1 MKKMLQSLTVIISLF
16 YVTLVKK
23 CDQEYG
29 VKQEVARNEK
39 MTVKRLSDE
48 EIRKVS
54 HVSKKLNEVLLA
66 LVVDACNAENRL
78 RVNREEAVFIKDKE
92 ITSYTFPIIRE
103 CPVDAIENLV
113 LNFSE
118 KGDCNVFLTRYD
130 LKRTQVLEL
139 HNVHSLEDKMG
150 IAIRKKVDKTSKEQN
165 LFYKGTIFARIP
177 IVWNDSGEVT
187 SSLEWLQKQ
196 ESDDLYG
203 FEEQQQKTFGNT
215 TAPVLQILT
224 TPVVSMTFASFLK
237 RFKEEITT
245 VSPNSIWWRTN
256 ASDTVVAY
264 LKEQFD
270 FKTGLETQEAN
281 DFASWAVGYMCK
293 NPEITWEHMEKWF
306 LEPEEIREKTHN
318 SRFWEK
324 TIQNFQTKKLPSDD
338 AFVAVVPKPKEYN
351 RIDRSVI
358 KDAQEQYSSHY
369 DSTSVTE
376 HQKLNSI
383 NKLPKK
389 KWGGDCEAN
398 DVLVE
403 DFNNGMNK
411 IYGDPT
417 YRLKGQKANFTNFL
431 RDKTG
436 INTVD
441 NTDVDENGGSGHVDL
456 ITKVKSLTEAGA
468 SQQKEIQ
475 YIELLELD

>member
-66 LVVDACNAENRL
+66 LVMDAYNAENRL
-78 RVNREEAVFIKDKE
+78 IVNREEAIFIKDKG

-113 LNFSE
+113 LNFTE
-118 KGDCNVFLTRYD
+118 KGDCNVFLTTYN
-130 LKRTQVLEL
+130 LKRTQVLGL
-139 HNVHSLEDKMG
+139 HNMHSLEDKMG
-150 IAIRKKVDKTSKEQN
+150 VAIRKKVDKASKEHN

-196 ESDDLYG
+196 EGDDLYG
-203 FEEQQQKTFGNT
+203 FEEQQQKTFGNN

-224 TPVVSMTFASFLK
+224 TPVVSMTFTSFLK

-245 VSPNSIWWRTN
+245 VNPNSIWWRTN

-270 FKTGLETQEAN
+270 FKTGLETQEAK
-281 DFASWAVGYMCK
+281 DFASWAVGYMYK
-293 NPEITWEHMEKWF
+293 NPEITWEHLENWF
-306 LEPEEIREKTHN
+306 LGPEEIRGKTHN

-324 TIQNFQTKKLPSDD
+324 TIQNFQTKKLPPDD

-358 KDAQEQYSSHY
+358 KVNQEQYSNHY
-369 DSTSVTE
+369 DSTSVAE
-376 HQKLNSI
+376 NQKLNI
-383 NKLPKK
+383 MNKLPKK
-389 KWGGDCEAN
+389 KWGVDCETN
-398 DVLVE
+398 DVLAE
-403 DFNNGMNK
+403 DFNTGMNK
-411 IYGDPT
+411 TYGDPT
-417 YRLKGQKANFTNFL
+417 YRLKGQKANYRETIADFL

-436 INTVD
+436 INTV
-441 NTDVDENGGSGHVDL
+441 VDENGGSGHVDL
-456 ITKVKSLTEAGA
+456 IAKEKCPTEAGA
-468 SQQKEIQ
+468 YQQKEIKC
-475 YIELLELD
+475 IEILELD

>member
-54 HVSKKLNEVLLA
+54 HVAKKMNEVLLA
-66 LVVDACNAENRL
+66 LVVDAYNAENRL
-78 RVNREEAVFIKDKE
+78 IVNREEAVFIKDKG

-118 KGDCNVFLTRYD
+118 KGDCNVFLTTYD
-130 LKRTQVLEL
+130 LKRTQVLGL
-139 HNVHSLEDKMG
+139 HNMHSLENKMG
-150 IAIRKKVDKTSKEQN
+150 IAIRKKVDKASKEQN

-196 ESDDLYG
+196 EDDDLYG
-203 FEEQQQKTFGNT
+203 FEEQQQKTFGNN

-293 NPEITWEHMEKWF
+293 NPEITWEHLEKWF
-306 LEPEEIREKTHN
+306 LEPEEIREKTRD

-338 AFVAVVPKPKEYN
+338 AFVEVAPKPKEYN

-358 KDAQEQYSSHY
+358 KDVQEQYSNHY

-376 HQKLNSI
+376 HQKLNVI

-389 KWGGDCEAN
+389 KWGVDCETN

-403 DFNNGMNK
+403 DFNIGMNK
-411 IYGDPT
+411 IYEDPT
-417 YRLKGQKANFTNFL
+417 YRLKGQKANFANFL

-436 INTVD
+436 INTVE
-441 NTDVDENGGSGHVDL
+441 NTDVDENGGFGHVDL
-456 ITKVKSLTEAGA
+456 IAKGKSLTEAGA
-468 SQQKEIQ
+468 CQLKEIQ
-475 YIELLELD
+475 CIEILELD